1 MLLVLPD
8 AITPPDALLAPLS
21 AMQLIQTSSR
31 AACTPTLLQ
40 VPSSDVLLA
49 PKMLIALFAATD
61 CDDNINVI
69 CAALTAIICAAG
81 AAEEQN
87 VVRNPRK
94 EEAEVW
100 K

>member
-1 MLLVLPD
+1 MLLVQAP
-8 AITPPDALLAPLS
+8 TLLLVSPSVELLVSPA
-21 AMQLIQTSSR
+21 
-31 AACTPTLLQ
+31 LLQ
-40 VPSSDVLLA
+40 VPPPDVLLA

>member
-1 MLLVLPD
+1 MLVSPSVELLVSP
-8 AITPPDALLAPLS
+8 A
-21 AMQLIQTSSR
+21 
-31 AACTPTLLQ
+31 LLQ
-40 VPSSDVLLA
+40 VPPPDVLLA